1 MLLLV
6 SFLPPLLRSPS
17 LMRLSIS
24 GFLGW
29 GSQGKGCQCE
39 LFCTLKGFSW
49 LGLFS
54 QTGPLDLTLL
64 RISFII
70 SCRKQA
76 STQRRSI

>member
-39 LFCTLKGFSW
+39 LFCTLKGLAW
-49 LGLFS
+49 
-54 QTGPLDLTLL
+54 TLL
-64 RISFII
+64 TNRALRSY
-70 SCRKQA
+70 
-76 STQRRSI
+76 STENQLYNQLS